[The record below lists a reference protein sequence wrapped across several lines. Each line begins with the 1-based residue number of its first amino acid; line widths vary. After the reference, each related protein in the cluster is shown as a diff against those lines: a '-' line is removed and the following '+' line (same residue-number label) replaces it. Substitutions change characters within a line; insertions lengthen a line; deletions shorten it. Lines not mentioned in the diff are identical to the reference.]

1 MIELGV
7 QNVKQVITG
16 NDNIVIR
23 QINSTIE
30 GGRALDVTDFKAVSG
45 TSVVNA
51 GTVIIRANG
60 KYKPMPVVMNEGVL
74 GYGTLPE
81 GYEYAGILIASINGE
96 YEGAGILTDGVVN
109 KSKDV
114 MPIDITSILSA
125 VKTALPNII
134 FMEDCE

>member
-30 GGRALDVTDFKAVSG
+30 GGRALDIADYKSVSG

-60 KYKPMPVVMNEGVL
+60 KYKPMTVVTKEGVL
-74 GYGTLPE
+74 EYGTLPE
-81 GYEYAGILIASINGE
+81 GYEYAGILIASINGD
-96 YEGAGILTDGVVN
+96 YEGAGILIDGVVN
-109 KSKDV
+109 KSKNV